1 MATKK
6 TQIDNEVEIALADD
20 ALDRID
26 EYWFDQ
32 LKISSE
38 DYVYIKHIDNHIIV
52 GKAKIEFIE

>member
-6 TQIDNEVEIALADD
+6 TQIDTEVEIALADD

>member
-6 TQIDNEVEIALADD
+6 TQIDDEIEIALADD

-38 DYVYIKHIDNHIIV
+38 DYAYIKRVDNHIII
-52 GKAKIEFIE
+52 GKANIEFIE